1 MDLQYCLY
9 RNTDTE
15 EAVSI
20 PVTISWA
27 MVTPAEPSDLY
38 SPGCDAEFEVLNV
51 VDAQGVEHTLTD
63 EENADVLDDIETYC
77 KLAQETQQL
86 DRYLNSLE

>member
-63 EENADVLDDIETYC
+63 EEDADVLDVIKAYC
-77 KLAQETQQL
+77 KLEQEEQRI
-86 DRYLNSLE
+86 DRYLSNME